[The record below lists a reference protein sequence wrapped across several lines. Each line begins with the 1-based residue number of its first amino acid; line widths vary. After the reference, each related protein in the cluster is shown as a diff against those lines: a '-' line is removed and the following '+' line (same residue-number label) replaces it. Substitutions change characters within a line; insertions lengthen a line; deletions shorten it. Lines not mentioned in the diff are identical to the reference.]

1 MRVELCGL
9 GMLLALG
16 AGPVPAAEPAS
27 SPDAELLEFLG
38 QFAQA
43 DEEALDLALGSVADE
58 AGIDVRRG
66 EDRAAAAEE
75 KDDESR

>member
-16 AGPVPAAEPAS
+16 AGPVPANEPAMP
-27 SPDAELLEFLG
+27 PDAELVEFLG

-43 DEEALDLALGSVADE
+43 DEEALDLAFGSVADE
-58 AGIDVRRG
+58 AGIDERRG